1 MPLTS
6 TLQDN
11 FDVDR
16 LATNW
21 PGSFGA
27 VSVTNGRAQITTDT
41 GYTALQSDQ
50 VFTFNGSYVFAQMFM
65 PAAGGATT
73 EAFVELVIQSG
84 TGGTDIIFGYNA
96 VTNLL
101 TMANRAGYFDG
112 GAVTLAYNST
122 THRWLRMS
130 LTGGN
135 ILWDTSPDGITW
147 TNRRT
152 GAASAWATS
161 GTTLYVMI
169 QSHRNDGTNDFAEV
183 DNFNNIPKAAAP
195 RVINRA
201 ALVRASTR

>member
-1 MPLTS
+1 MALTE
-6 TLQDN
+6 TLRDN

-16 LATNW
+16 LASLW
-21 PGSFGA
+21 SFSFGA
-27 VSVTNGRAQITTDT
+27 VSVTNGRAQIPTDT
-41 GYTALQSDQ
+41 GYAALQSDATY
-50 VFTFNGSYVFAQMFM
+50 TFNNSYVFAQMFM

-73 EAFVELVIQSG
+73 EAFAELTIQSG

-112 GAVTLAYNST
+112 GATTLAYNST
-122 THRWLRMS
+122 THRWLKMS
-130 LTGGN
+130 ITGGN
-135 ILWDTSPDGITW
+135 ILWDTAPDGLTW

-152 GAASAWATS
+152 AAASAWATS

-183 DNFNNIPKAAAP
+183 ENFNNIPKACFPKIVNTVAM
-195 RVINRA
+195 I
-201 ALVRASTR
+201 RASTR